1 MLTRKEIAEYLIQS
15 TKDNSYIYRS
25 AEVTTYRFKEIT
37 NLNMLYKTKDIAL
50 KYLEQLQKEEDGELK
65 LYTVIIE
72 VKQTNYEFSSNWLQE
87 SK

>member
-1 MLTRKEIAEYLIQS
+1 MKFSKIAGYLIQS

-50 KYLEQLQKEEDGELK
+50 KYLEQLQKEEDGEIK
-65 LYTVIIE
+65 PYTVIIE
-72 VKQTNYEFSSNWLQE
+72 EKQTNYEFSSN
-87 SK
+87 

>member
-1 MLTRKEIAEYLIQS
+1 MNFSKIVGYLIQN
-15 TKDNSYIYRS
+15 TKDNSYIYRN

-50 KYLEQLQKEEDGELK
+50 KYLEQLQKEENGELK

-72 VKQTNYEFSSNWLQE
+72 LKQTNYEFSSN
-87 SK
+87 